1 MSTRTIREILIF
13 IQEYW
18 FLMLLGVTAVAA
30 LIAGAFLRR
39 PSAAK
44 GPAKEKG
51 GKEAVHRDSDKAADD
66 GKG

>member
-1 MSTRTIREILIF
+1 MSERTIREILAF

-18 FLMLLGVTAVAA
+18 FLMLLGVIAVAA
-30 LIAGAFLRR
+30 LIAGMFLRR

-44 GPAKEKG
+44 GPAKGNG
-51 GKEAVHRDSDKAADD
+51 GKEAFHSDKAADD